1 MATYNANVPEN
12 SSSPETQD
20 KNKVPEWI
28 LAKQG
33 INLIINN
40 NSTEAKKLFLQ
51 YPDSIVMFAGYS
63 VAMFMVS
70 RKLKKNFK

>member
-1 MATYNANVPEN
+1 MASCKENVPET
-12 SSSPETQD
+12 ED

-40 NSTEAKKLFLQ
+40 NTADAKKLFLQ

-63 VAMFMVS
+63 IALFMVS
-70 RKLKKNFK
+70 RTNVINKN

>member
-1 MATYNANVPEN
+1 MASCNDSVPEN
-12 SSSPETQD
+12 SGQSKTKN

-40 NSTEAKKLFLQ
+40 NSIEAKELFLQ
-51 YPDSIVMFAGYS
+51 YPDSLVMFAGYS
-63 VAMFMVS
+63 FAVFMVS
-70 RKLKKNFK
+70 TC